1 LGNFSYQ
8 ATEEIMRDADAA
20 MYEAKAKNKGYDF
33 FKPEIR
39 ERILSCLL
47 LENDLEWAIDRG
59 EFQLRYQPLVYLK
72 TNEIYGFEVLLR
84 WFHPQRGTISPGHFI
99 PIAEQSKVIKKLD
112 AWVLRESC
120 RQLRQWQTKFK
131 TADHLIISVNLS
143 PVELLEPKFVKQI
156 ESTLKEEGISPH
168 CIRLELTETA
178 FLDETCLDVFEQ
190 LQALGIQ
197 LSIDDFGTGES
208 SLSRLHQL
216 PLSTIKVDRAFVQQL
231 NQGHS
236 SEAIV
241 QTILTLAHS
250 LGVNTVSEGI
260 ETAQQRDRLLSFGC
274 LLGQGYFYSAP
285 IEANLATEML
295 EAGNL
300 INFMEN

>member
-1 LGNFSYQ
+1 
-8 ATEEIMRDADAA
+8 
-20 MYEAKAKNKGYDF
+20 
-33 FKPEIR
+33 
-39 ERILSCLL
+39 
-47 LENDLEWAIDRG
+47 
-59 EFQLRYQPLVYLK
+59 
-72 TNEIYGFEVLLR
+72 
-84 WFHPQRGTISPGHFI
+84 
-99 PIAEQSKVIKKLD
+99 
-112 AWVLRESC
+112 
-120 RQLRQWQTKFK
+120 
-131 TADHLIISVNLS
+131 
-143 PVELLEPKFVKQI
+143 
-156 ESTLKEEGISPH
+156 
-168 CIRLELTETA
+168 
-178 FLDETCLDVFEQ
+178 
-190 LQALGIQ
+190 
-197 LSIDDFGTGES
+197 
-208 SLSRLHQL
+208 
-216 PLSTIKVDRAFVQQL
+216 VDRAFVQQL